1 MLIIQQVIGFI
12 VIGLI
17 IKPGLRLEP
26 ELILRLKLEPGPGP
40 ELIIKLKPEVVLMHL
55 LVPIIE
61 QVPKDQLV
69 MLKLLLMLQ
78 LGQ

>member
-1 MLIIQQVIGFI
+1 VLIIQQVIGFI
-12 VIGLI
+12 VTGLI

-26 ELILRLKLEPGPGP
+26 ELILKLKLEP

-69 MLKLLLMLQ
+69 MLKLLLVLQ